1 MKRIYY
7 LMALLLIDRLV
18 DRVLF
23 LRGGTVVHALAFVA
37 VIFYLQAVI
46 IGSKP
51 KVQQ

>member
-7 LMALLLIDRLV
+7 LMALLLMAGWLIGFF
-18 DRVLF
+18 F
-23 LRGGTVVHALAFVA
+23 LRGGTVVHALAVVA